1 MKFFSL
7 IITLSFFLL
16 TLGVTRA
23 APLQEQVEKETAKR
37 EQMLAPLQEA
47 FAMSKK
53 LVSDGQSAQGC
64 ELLEK
69 AYAALPETLRETPLA
84 LDVKKTLAKLQ
95 AALAEAAAEKNHWPE
110 ARRRALA
117 SLQYDPQSEK
127 ALTQLQQADEV
138 LRRGTAGG
146 EEVNPA
152 LTTTFFDRLSSVR
165 SGLEEAKALRETG
178 QLQKAEERYEDV
190 LQADP
195 FNQVATEGI
204 KKIYQER
211 GLVAEKAR
219 DLSNL
224 ERRREV
230 REAWNNIYPK
240 NSSAT
245 GGIVVSGALT
255 ASPSY
260 ALEQKMQKTVI
271 PQVDFSGADLETIR
285 RALISLSRTYDSDA
299 GKGGVNFVVSTD
311 VANPQPVTLK
321 LRQTTLAEI
330 VRYIAQIAG
339 VKARIT
345 DIGVTFGPLV
355 EKRPELNSQNFTV
368 SPSFFKGAD
377 DKDQGV
383 TGGTLR
389 GAAPTGG
396 AGATDVLAGQNEQKK
411 LMALGVQFPAGAYA
425 VYNQKTSQLKVVN
438 NQEMLDMIGQLISA
452 AEEQTLLIQVGV
464 RLVEINQLDLDSITV
479 NSALGGSGI
488 NLLSPIPVGLSTSTG
503 SGTNQQVYGSG
514 VGGGTPQASNQRGV
528 NAQLNQIQGVGLLPN
543 NTLQSFL
550 QKGVLAGTNQTSSY
564 ALNTMDLGGTILNGM
579 QFRTLITAVS
589 QKTSANVL
597 ANPSIILKRG
607 QKGVIEVIQE
617 FKYVKEYSDPQ
628 SSISQFTPQN
638 SIPFGNS
645 AALVQTEAVPGPET
659 VIGSFPSQI
668 SDAVPIG
675 VKMGVKPDVTGDNS
689 RVLLELEPSFIDFEG
704 FINYG
709 TLIQSAYSVRYYSNS
724 VTIMTNIINQ
734 PVFIRRDLTLPAVEV
749 SDGYTL
755 LLGGL
760 LREDIQKIDE
770 KVPILGD
777 IPIFGRAFQGKT
789 EQAVKKNTLI
799 FVTPRIL
806 DVSGQP
812 LNPTAGSPT
821 TTTAST
827 SGPP

>member
-1 MKFFSL
+1 MKTFLLIFSL
-7 IITLSFFLL
+7 C
-16 TLGVTRA
+16 LGVSGSSFVRA
-23 APLQEQVEKETAKR
+23 STVQEQIEAETGKR
-37 EQMLAPLQEA
+37 EQMLQPLKEA
-47 FAMSKK
+47 YG
-53 LVSDGQSAQGC
+53 VSRKMVADGKNSEAC

-69 AYAALPETLRETPLA
+69 AYEALPEVLRGSSLA
-84 LDVKKTLAKLQ
+84 LEVNRTLSKLQ
-95 AALAEAAAEKNHWPE
+95 ASLAEAAAQQNHWPE

-117 SLQYDPQSEK
+117 SLQHDPKNEL
-127 ALTQLQQADEV
+127 ALLQLKKSDEV
-138 LRRGTAGG
+138 LRRGVSGT
-146 EEVNPA
+146 ESVNPA
-152 LTTTFFDRLSSVR
+152 LTTKFFDRLTAVR
-165 SGLEEAKALRETG
+165 SGLEEAQALRETG
-178 QLQKAEERYEDV
+178 QLAKAEERYEDV
-190 LQADP
+190 LEADP
-195 FNQVATEGI
+195 FNQVATQGI
-204 KKIYQER
+204 QKIYEER
-211 GLVAEKAR
+211 ALVAEKAR

-240 NSSAT
+240 SGT
-245 GGIVVSGALT
+245 TVGGIEITGAMT
-255 ASPSY
+255 ASPAY
-260 ALEQKMQKTVI
+260 ALEKKLQKTVI

-285 RALISLSRTYDSDA
+285 RALISLSRTYDPEA
-299 GKGGVNFVVSTD
+299 AKGGVNFVVSTD
-311 VANPQPVTLK
+311 VANPQPVTLR
-321 LRQTTLAEI
+321 LRQTSLAEV
-330 VRYIAQIAG
+330 VRYISQIAG

-355 EKRPELNSQNFTV
+355 EKSPELNSQNFTV

-377 DKDQGV
+377 GKEDV
-383 TGGTLR
+383 GTAEPR
-389 GAAPTGG
+389 GAAGG
-396 AGATDVLAGQNEQKK
+396 SAAAGSDGGGKNEQKK
-411 LMALGVQFPAGAYA
+411 LEDLGVVFPTGAYA

-438 NQEMLDMIGQLISA
+438 NQEMLDLIGQLISA

-479 NSALGGSGI
+479 NSTLGGSGI
-488 NLLSPIPVGLSTSTG
+488 NLLSPVPAGLL
-503 SGTNQQVYGSG
+503 TN
-514 VGGGTPQASNQRGV
+514 GGGATPSASTQRGV

-550 QKGVLAGTNQTSSY
+550 QSGVLAGTNQTSSY
-564 ALNTMDLGGTILNGM
+564 SLNTMDLGGTILNGM

-589 QKTSANVL
+589 QKNSANVL

-607 QKGVIEVIQE
+607 QKGVIEVAQE
-617 FKYVKEYSDPQ
+617 FKYVKEYSAPQ
-628 SSISQFTPQN
+628 SSIRTV
-638 SIPFGNS
+638 IPEGGGAIN
-645 AALVQTEAVPGPET
+645 TGIPGPET
-659 VIGSFPSQI
+659 VIGSFPSEI
-668 SDAVPIG
+668 SDPVPIG

-709 TLIQSAYSVRYYSNS
+709 TPIYSAFAASTYGVQTLIL
-724 VTIMTNIINQ
+724 TNNINQ

-770 KVPILGD
+770 KVPIIGD

-789 EQAVKKNTLI
+789 EQAIKKNTLI

-821 TTTAST
+821 TASA
-827 SGPP
+827 SGTP

>member
-1 MKFFSL
+1 MKTFLLIFSL
-7 IITLSFFLL
+7 C
-16 TLGVTRA
+16 LGVSGSSLVRA
-23 APLQEQVEKETAKR
+23 STVQEQIEAETGKR
-37 EQMLAPLQEA
+37 EQMLQPLKEA
-47 FAMSKK
+47 YG
-53 LVSDGQSAQGC
+53 VSRKMVADGKNSEAC

-69 AYAALPETLRETPLA
+69 AYEALPEVLRGSSLA
-84 LDVKKTLAKLQ
+84 LEVNRTLSKLQ
-95 AALAEAAAEKNHWPE
+95 ASLAEAAAQQNHWPE

-117 SLQYDPQSEK
+117 SLQHDPKNELALLQLEK
-127 ALTQLQQADEV
+127 SDEV
-138 LRRGTAGG
+138 LRRGASGT
-146 EEVNPA
+146 EPVNPA
-152 LTTTFFDRLSSVR
+152 LTTKFFDRLTAVR
-165 SGLEEAKALRETG
+165 SGLEEAQALRETG
-178 QLQKAEERYEDV
+178 QLAKAEERYEDV
-190 LQADP
+190 LEVDP
-195 FNQVATEGI
+195 FNQVATQGI
-204 KKIYQER
+204 QKIYEER
-211 GLVAEKAR
+211 ALVAEKAR

-240 NSSAT
+240 GGT
-245 GGIVVSGALT
+245 TVGGIEITGAMT
-255 ASPSY
+255 ASPAY
-260 ALEQKMQKTVI
+260 ALEKKMQKTVI

-285 RALISLSRTYDSDA
+285 RALISLSRTYDPEA
-299 GKGGVNFVVSTD
+299 AKGGVNFVVSTD
-311 VANPQPVTLK
+311 ITNSQPVSLR
-321 LRQTTLAEI
+321 LRQTSLAEV
-330 VRYIAQIAG
+330 VRYISQIAG

-355 EKRPELNSQNFTV
+355 EKSPELNSQNFTV

-377 DKDQGV
+377 GKEDV
-383 TGGTLR
+383 GTTEPR
-389 GAAPTGG
+389 GAGG
-396 AGATDVLAGQNEQKK
+396 GSAAAGSDGGGKNEQKK
-411 LMALGVQFPAGAYA
+411 LEDLGVVFPIGAYA

-438 NQEMLDMIGQLISA
+438 NQEMLDLIGQLISA

-479 NSALGGSGI
+479 NSTLGGSGI
-488 NLLSPIPVGLSTSTG
+488 NLLSPVPAGLL
-503 SGTNQQVYGSG
+503 TN
-514 VGGGTPQASNQRGV
+514 GGGATPSASTQRGV

-550 QKGVLAGTNQTSSY
+550 QSGVLAGTNQTSSY

-579 QFRTLITAVS
+579 QLRTLITAVS
-589 QKTSANVL
+589 QKNSANVL

-607 QKGVIEVIQE
+607 QKGVIEVAQE
-617 FKYVKEYSDPQ
+617 FKYVKEYSAPQ
-628 SSISQFTPQN
+628 SSIRTL
-638 SIPFGNS
+638 IPDGGG
-645 AALVQTEAVPGPET
+645 AVNTGIPGPET

-668 SDAVPIG
+668 SDPVPIG

-709 TLIQSAYSVRYYSNS
+709 TPIYSAFAASTYGVQTLIL
-724 VTIMTNIINQ
+724 TNNIQQ

-760 LREDIQKIDE
+760 LREDVQKIDE
-770 KVPILGD
+770 KVPIIGD

-789 EQAVKKNTLI
+789 EQAIKKNTLI

-821 TTTAST
+821 TASA

>member
-1 MKFFSL
+1 
-7 IITLSFFLL
+7 
-16 TLGVTRA
+16 V
-23 APLQEQVEKETAKR
+23 
-37 EQMLAPLQEA
+37 
-47 FAMSKK
+47 
-53 LVSDGQSAQGC
+53 
-64 ELLEK
+64 
-69 AYAALPETLRETPLA
+69 
-84 LDVKKTLAKLQ
+84 
-95 AALAEAAAEKNHWPE
+95 LAEAAAEKNHWPE

-117 SLQYDPQSEK
+117 SLQYDPQSEV

-165 SGLEEAKALRETG
+165 TGLEEAQALRETG

-240 NSSAT
+240 NSSAA

-321 LRQTTLAEI
+321 LRQTTLAEV

-377 DKDQGV
+377 DKEQGV
-383 TGGTLR
+383 TGGALR
-389 GAAPTGG
+389 GAAPAGG

-464 RLVEINQLDLDSITV
+464 RLVEINQLDMDSITV
-479 NSALGGSGI
+479 NSTFGGNGP
-488 NLLSPIPVGLSTSTG
+488 NLLSAVPAGLNPSSDG
-503 SGTNQQVYGSG
+503 K
-514 VGGGTPQASNQRGV
+514 TPAASQQRGV
-528 NAQLNQIQGVGLLPN
+528 NGQLNQIQGVGLLPN

-550 QKGVLAGTNQTSSY
+550 KQGVLAGTNQTTSY
-564 ALNTMDLGGTILNGM
+564 ALNTMDFGGTI
-579 QFRTLITAVS
+579 FDSITFSTLITAIS
-589 QKTSANVL
+589 QKNSANVL

-607 QKGVIEVIQE
+607 QKGVIEVSQE

-628 SSISQFTPQN
+628 SSIRTVIPSGGGAVN
-638 SIPFGNS
+638 SGI
-645 AALVQTEAVPGPET
+645 PGPET

-668 SDAVPIG
+668 SDPVPIG

-709 TLIQSAYSVRYYSNS
+709 TPIYSAFAASTYGGQTLIL
-724 VTIMTNIINQ
+724 TNNINQ

-777 IPIFGRAFQGKT
+777 IPIFGRGFQGKT
-789 EQAVKKNTLI
+789 EQAIKKNTLI

>member
-1 MKFFSL
+1 MKTFLLIFSL
-7 IITLSFFLL
+7 C
-16 TLGVTRA
+16 LGVSGSSFVRA
-23 APLQEQVEKETAKR
+23 STVQEQIEAETGKR
-37 EQMLAPLQEA
+37 EQMLQPLKEA
-47 FAMSKK
+47 YG
-53 LVSDGQSAQGC
+53 VSRKMVADGKNSEAC

-69 AYAALPETLRETPLA
+69 AYEALPEVLRGSSLA
-84 LDVKKTLAKLQ
+84 LDANRTLSKLQ
-95 AALAEAAAEKNHWPE
+95 ASLAEAAAQQNHWPE

-117 SLQYDPQSEK
+117 SLQHDPKNELALLQLEK
-127 ALTQLQQADEV
+127 SDEV
-138 LRRGTAGG
+138 LRRGASGT
-146 EEVNPA
+146 ESVNPA
-152 LTTTFFDRLSSVR
+152 LTTKFFDRLTAVR
-165 SGLEEAKALRETG
+165 SGLEEAQALRETG
-178 QLQKAEERYEDV
+178 QLAKAEERYEDV
-190 LQADP
+190 LEADP
-195 FNQVATEGI
+195 FNQVATQGI
-204 KKIYQER
+204 QKIYEER
-211 GLVAEKAR
+211 ALVAEKAR

-240 NSSAT
+240 SGT
-245 GGIVVSGALT
+245 TVGGIEITGAMT
-255 ASPSY
+255 ASPAY
-260 ALEQKMQKTVI
+260 ALEKKLQKTVI

-285 RALISLSRTYDSDA
+285 RALISLSRTYDPEA
-299 GKGGVNFVVSTD
+299 AKGGVNFVVSTD
-311 VANPQPVTLK
+311 VSNPQPVTLR
-321 LRQTTLAEI
+321 LRQTSLAEV
-330 VRYIAQIAG
+330 VRYISQIAG

-355 EKRPELNSQNFTV
+355 EKSPELNSQNFTV

-377 DKDQGV
+377 GKEDV
-383 TGGTLR
+383 GTAEPR
-389 GAAPTGG
+389 GAAGG
-396 AGATDVLAGQNEQKK
+396 SAVAGSDGGGKSEQKK
-411 LMALGVQFPAGAYA
+411 LEDLGVVFPTGAYA

-438 NQEMLDMIGQLISA
+438 NQEMLDLIGQLISA

-479 NSALGGSGI
+479 NSTLGGSGI
-488 NLLSPIPVGLSTSTG
+488 NLLSPVPVGFLTNGAGATPSAST
-503 SGTNQQVYGSG
+503 
-514 VGGGTPQASNQRGV
+514 QRGV

-550 QKGVLAGTNQTSSY
+550 QSGVLAGTNQTSSY
-564 ALNTMDLGGTILNGM
+564 SLNTMDLGGTILNGM

-589 QKTSANVL
+589 QKNSANVL

-607 QKGVIEVIQE
+607 QKGVIEVAQE
-617 FKYVKEYSDPQ
+617 FKYVKEYSAPQ
-628 SSISQFTPQN
+628 SSIRTVVPEGGGAIN
-638 SIPFGNS
+638 TGI
-645 AALVQTEAVPGPET
+645 PGPET

-668 SDAVPIG
+668 SDPVPIG

-709 TLIQSAYSVRYYSNS
+709 TPIYSAFAASTYGVQTLIL
-724 VTIMTNIINQ
+724 TNNINQ

-770 KVPILGD
+770 KVPIIGD

-789 EQAVKKNTLI
+789 EQAIKKNTLI

-821 TTTAST
+821 TASA

>member
-1 MKFFSL
+1 MKTFLLIFSL
-7 IITLSFFLL
+7 C
-16 TLGVTRA
+16 LGASGSSLVRA
-23 APLQEQVEKETAKR
+23 STVQEQIEAETEKR
-37 EQMLAPLQEA
+37 EQMLQPLKEA
-47 FAMSKK
+47 YG
-53 LVSDGQSAQGC
+53 VSRKMVADGKNSEGC

-69 AYAALPETLRETPLA
+69 AYEALPEVLRGSSLA
-84 LDVKKTLAKLQ
+84 LEVNRTLSKLH
-95 AALAEAAAEKNHWPE
+95 ASLSEAAAQQNHWPE

-117 SLQYDPQSEK
+117 SLQHDPKNEL
-127 ALTQLQQADEV
+127 ALLQLQKSDEV
-138 LRRGTAGG
+138 LRRGASGT
-146 EEVNPA
+146 ESVNPA
-152 LTTTFFDRLSSVR
+152 LTTKFFDRLTAVR
-165 SGLEEAKALRETG
+165 SGLEEAQALRETG
-178 QLQKAEERYEDV
+178 QLAKAEERYEDV
-190 LQADP
+190 LEADP
-195 FNQVATEGI
+195 FNQVATQGI
-204 KKIYQER
+204 QKIYEER
-211 GLVAEKAR
+211 ALVAEKAR

-240 NSSAT
+240 SGT
-245 GGIVVSGALT
+245 TVGGIEITGAMT
-255 ASPSY
+255 ASPAY
-260 ALEQKMQKTVI
+260 ALEKKLQKTVI

-285 RALISLSRTYDSDA
+285 RALISLSRTYDPEA
-299 GKGGVNFVVSTD
+299 AKGGVNFVVSTD
-311 VANPQPVTLK
+311 VANPQPVTLR
-321 LRQTTLAEI
+321 LRQTSLAEV
-330 VRYIAQIAG
+330 VRYISQIAG

-355 EKRPELNSQNFTV
+355 EKSPELNSQNFTV

-377 DKDQGV
+377 GKEDV
-383 TGGTLR
+383 GTAELR
-389 GAAPTGG
+389 GAAGG
-396 AGATDVLAGQNEQKK
+396 SAAAGSDGGGKNEQKK
-411 LMALGVQFPAGAYA
+411 LEDLGVVFPTGAYA

-438 NQEMLDMIGQLISA
+438 NQEMLDLIGQLISA

-479 NSALGGSGI
+479 NSTLGGSGI
-488 NLLSPIPVGLSTSTG
+488 NLLSPVPVGFLTNGAGTTPSAST
-503 SGTNQQVYGSG
+503 
-514 VGGGTPQASNQRGV
+514 QRGV

-550 QKGVLAGTNQTSSY
+550 QSGVLAGTNQTSSY
-564 ALNTMDLGGTILNGM
+564 SLNTMDLGGTILNGM

-589 QKTSANVL
+589 QKNSANVL

-607 QKGVIEVIQE
+607 QKGVIEVAQE
-617 FKYVKEYSDPQ
+617 FKYVKEYSAPQ
-628 SSISQFTPQN
+628 SSIRTL
-638 SIPFGNS
+638 IPDGGG
-645 AALVQTEAVPGPET
+645 AVNTGIPGPET

-668 SDAVPIG
+668 SDPVPIG

-709 TLIQSAYSVRYYSNS
+709 TPIYSAFAASTYGVQTLIL
-724 VTIMTNIINQ
+724 TNNINQ

-770 KVPILGD
+770 KVPIIGD

-789 EQAVKKNTLI
+789 EQAIKKNTLI

-821 TTTAST
+821 TASA

>member
-1 MKFFSL
+1 MKTFLLIFSL
-7 IITLSFFLL
+7 C
-16 TLGVTRA
+16 LGVSGSSLVRA
-23 APLQEQVEKETAKR
+23 STVQEQIEAETGKR
-37 EQMLAPLQEA
+37 EQMLQPLKEA
-47 FAMSKK
+47 YG
-53 LVSDGQSAQGC
+53 VSRKMVADGKNSEAC

-69 AYAALPETLRETPLA
+69 AYEALPEALRGSSLA
-84 LDVKKTLAKLQ
+84 LEVNRTLSKLQ
-95 AALAEAAAEKNHWPE
+95 ASLAEAAAQQNHWPE

-117 SLQYDPQSEK
+117 SLQHDPKNELALLQLEK
-127 ALTQLQQADEV
+127 SDEV
-138 LRRGTAGG
+138 LRRGASGT
-146 EEVNPA
+146 ESVNPA
-152 LTTTFFDRLSSVR
+152 LTTKFFDRLTAVR
-165 SGLEEAKALRETG
+165 SGLEEAQALRETG
-178 QLQKAEERYEDV
+178 QLAKAEERYEDV
-190 LQADP
+190 LEADP
-195 FNQVATEGI
+195 FNQVATQGI
-204 KKIYQER
+204 QKIYEER
-211 GLVAEKAR
+211 ALVAEKAR

-240 NSSAT
+240 SGT
-245 GGIVVSGALT
+245 TVGGIEITGAMT
-255 ASPSY
+255 ASPAY
-260 ALEQKMQKTVI
+260 ALEKKLQKTVI

-285 RALISLSRTYDSDA
+285 RALISLSRTYDPEA
-299 GKGGVNFVVSTD
+299 AKGGVNFVVSTD
-311 VANPQPVTLK
+311 VANPQPVTLR
-321 LRQTTLAEI
+321 LRQTSLAEV
-330 VRYIAQIAG
+330 VRYISQIAG

-355 EKRPELNSQNFTV
+355 EKSPELNSQNFTV

-377 DKDQGV
+377 GKEDVGTAEPRGA
-383 TGGTLR
+383 TGGS
-389 GAAPTGG
+389 AA
-396 AGATDVLAGQNEQKK
+396 AGLDGVGKNEQKK
-411 LMALGVQFPAGAYA
+411 LEDLGVVFPTGAYA

-438 NQEMLDMIGQLISA
+438 NQEMLDLIGQLISA

-479 NSALGGSGI
+479 NSTLGGSGI
-488 NLLSPIPVGLSTSTG
+488 NLLSPVPVGLL
-503 SGTNQQVYGSG
+503 TN
-514 VGGGTPQASNQRGV
+514 GGGATPSASTQRGV

-550 QKGVLAGTNQTSSY
+550 QSGVLAGTNQTSSY

-579 QFRTLITAVS
+579 QLRTLITAVS
-589 QKTSANVL
+589 QKNSANVL

-607 QKGVIEVIQE
+607 QKGVIEVAQE
-617 FKYVKEYSDPQ
+617 FKYVKEYSAPQ
-628 SSISQFTPQN
+628 SSIRTL
-638 SIPFGNS
+638 IPDGGG
-645 AALVQTEAVPGPET
+645 AVNTGIPGPET

-668 SDAVPIG
+668 SDPVPIG

-709 TLIQSAYSVRYYSNS
+709 TPIYSAFAASTYGVQTLIL
-724 VTIMTNIINQ
+724 TNNIQQ

-770 KVPILGD
+770 KVPIIGD

-789 EQAVKKNTLI
+789 EQAIKKNTLI

-821 TTTAST
+821 TASA

>member
-1 MKFFSL
+1 MKTFLLIFSL
-7 IITLSFFLL
+7 C
-16 TLGVTRA
+16 LGVCESSLVRA
-23 APLQEQVEKETAKR
+23 STVQEQIEAETGKR
-37 EQMLAPLQEA
+37 EQMLQPLKEA
-47 FAMSKK
+47 YG
-53 LVSDGQSAQGC
+53 VSRKMVADGKNSEACQ
-64 ELLEK
+64 LLQK
-69 AYAALPETLRETPLA
+69 AYEALPDVLRGSSLA
-84 LDVKKTLAKLQ
+84 LEVNRTLSKLQ
-95 AALAEAAAEKNHWPE
+95 ASLAEAAAQQNHWPE

-117 SLQYDPQSEK
+117 SLQHDPKNEL
-127 ALTQLQQADEV
+127 ALLQLQKSDEV
-138 LRRGTAGG
+138 LRRGASGT
-146 EEVNPA
+146 ESVNPA
-152 LTTTFFDRLSSVR
+152 LTTKFFDRLTAVR
-165 SGLEEAKALRETG
+165 SGLEEAQALRETG
-178 QLQKAEERYEDV
+178 QLAKAEERYEDV
-190 LQADP
+190 LEADP

-204 KKIYQER
+204 QKIYEER
-211 GLVAEKAR
+211 ALVAEKAR

-240 NSSAT
+240 SGT
-245 GGIVVSGALT
+245 IVGGIEITGAMT
-255 ASPSY
+255 ASPAY
-260 ALEQKMQKTVI
+260 ALEKKLQKTVI

-285 RALISLSRTYDSDA
+285 RALISLSRTYDPEA
-299 GKGGVNFVVSTD
+299 AKGGVNFVVSTD
-311 VANPQPVTLK
+311 VVNPQPVTLR
-321 LRQTTLAEI
+321 LRQTSLAEV
-330 VRYIAQIAG
+330 VRYISQIAG

-355 EKRPELNSQNFTV
+355 EKSPELNSQNFTV

-377 DKDQGV
+377 GKDDA
-383 TGGTLR
+383 GTAEPR
-389 GAAPTGG
+389 GAAGGSVATGSDG
-396 AGATDVLAGQNEQKK
+396 GGKNEQKK
-411 LMALGVQFPAGAYA
+411 LEDLGVVFPTGAYA

-438 NQEMLDMIGQLISA
+438 NQEMLDLIGQLISA

-464 RLVEINQLDLDSITV
+464 RLVEINQSDLDTITV
-479 NSALGGSGI
+479 NSTLGGSGI
-488 NLLSPIPVGLSTSTG
+488 NLLSPVPAGLNSTS
-503 SGTNQQVYGSG
+503 
-514 VGGGTPQASNQRGV
+514 GGDTPAASTQRGV

-550 QKGVLAGTNQTSSY
+550 QTGVLAGTNQTSSY
-564 ALNTMDLGGTILNGM
+564 ALNTMELGGTILNGM
-579 QFRTLITAVS
+579 QLRTLIQAVS
-589 QKTSANVL
+589 QKNSANVL

-607 QKGVIEVIQE
+607 QKGVIEVTQE

-628 SSISQFTPQN
+628 SSIRTIN
-638 SIPFGNS
+638 STSTNQATANNNLQG
-645 AALVQTEAVPGPET
+645 VPGPET

-668 SDAVPIG
+668 SDPVPIG

-689 RVLLELEPSFIDFEG
+689 RVLLELEPSFVDFEG

-709 TLIQSAYSVRYYSNS
+709 TPINSAYTLAYYNQT
-724 VTIMTNIINQ
+724 VTIMTNNVQQ

-770 KVPILGD
+770 KVPIIGD
-777 IPIFGRAFQGKT
+777 IPVFGRAFQGKT
-789 EQAVKKNTLI
+789 EQAIKKNTLI

-821 TTTAST
+821 TASA

>member
-7 IITLSFFLL
+7 IITLSSFLL

-84 LDVKKTLAKLQ
+84 LDVKRTLAKLQ
-95 AALAEAAAEKNHWPE
+95 VVLAEAAAEKNHWPE

-117 SLQYDPQSEK
+117 SLQYDPQSEV

-165 SGLEEAKALRETG
+165 TGLEEAQALRETG

-311 VANPQPVTLK
+311 VESPQPVTLK
-321 LRQTTLAEI
+321 LRQTTLAEV

-383 TGGTLR
+383 TGGALR
-389 GAAPTGG
+389 GAAPAGG
-396 AGATDVLAGQNEQKK
+396 AGAADVLAGQNEQKK

-452 AEEQTLLIQVGV
+452 AEEQTLLIQVGL
-464 RLVEINQLDLDSITV
+464 RLVEINQLDLDSITM
-479 NSALGGSGI
+479 NSTLGGLPI
-488 NLLSPIPVGLSTSTG
+488 LSPVPVGLSTITG
-503 SGTNQQVYGSG
+503 SGTTTKTNGSG
-514 VGGGTPQASNQRGV
+514 VGGGTPAASTQRGV

-550 QKGVLAGTNQTSSY
+550 QQGVLAGTNQTTSY

-579 QFRTLITAVS
+579 QFRTMITAVS
-589 QKTSANVL
+589 QKNSANVL

-607 QKGVIEVIQE
+607 QKGVIEVTQE

-628 SSISQFTPQN
+628 SSIRTINTGGTGGASN
-638 SIPFGNS
+638 SVNVS
-645 AALVQTEAVPGPET
+645 ANQSVPGPET

-689 RVLLELEPSFIDFEG
+689 RVLLELEPSFVDFEG

-709 TLIQSAYSVRYYSNS
+709 TQINSAYTLSYFNTA
-724 VTIMTNIINQ
+724 VTIMTNTINQ

-770 KVPILGD
+770 KVPIIGD

-789 EQAVKKNTLI
+789 EQAIKKNTLI

-812 LNPTAGSPT
+812 LNPTAGAPT
-821 TTTAST
+821 TAAASG
-827 SGPP
+827 SP

>member
-1 MKFFSL
+1 MKAFLLIFSL
-7 IITLSFFLL
+7 C
-16 TLGVTRA
+16 LGASGSSLVRA
-23 APLQEQVEKETAKR
+23 STVQEQIEAETEKR
-37 EQMLAPLQEA
+37 EQMLQPLKEA
-47 FAMSKK
+47 YG
-53 LVSDGQSAQGC
+53 VSRKMVADGKNSEGC

-69 AYAALPETLRETPLA
+69 AYEALPEVLRGSSLA
-84 LDVKKTLAKLQ
+84 LEVNRTISKLQ
-95 AALAEAAAEKNHWPE
+95 ASLAESAAQQNHWPE

-117 SLQYDPQSEK
+117 SLQHDPKNEL
-127 ALTQLQQADEV
+127 ALLQLQKSDEV
-138 LRRGTAGG
+138 LRRGVSGT
-146 EEVNPA
+146 ESVNPA
-152 LTTTFFDRLSSVR
+152 LTTKFFDRLTAVR
-165 SGLEEAKALRETG
+165 SGLEEAQALRETG
-178 QLQKAEERYEDV
+178 QLAKAEDRYEDV
-190 LQADP
+190 LETDP
-195 FNQVATEGI
+195 FNQVATQGI
-204 KKIYQER
+204 QKIYEER
-211 GLVAEKAR
+211 ALVAEKAR

-240 NSSAT
+240 SGT
-245 GGIVVSGALT
+245 TVGGIEITGAMT
-255 ASPSY
+255 ASPAY
-260 ALEQKMQKTVI
+260 ALEKKLQKTVI

-285 RALISLSRTYDSDA
+285 RALISLSRTYDPEA
-299 GKGGVNFVVSTD
+299 AKGGVNFVVSTD
-311 VANPQPVTLK
+311 VANPQPVTLR
-321 LRQTTLAEI
+321 LRQTSLAEV
-330 VRYIAQIAG
+330 VRYISQIAG

-355 EKRPELNSQNFTV
+355 EKSPELNSQNFTV

-377 DKDQGV
+377 GKEDV
-383 TGGTLR
+383 GTAELR
-389 GAAPTGG
+389 GAAGG
-396 AGATDVLAGQNEQKK
+396 SAAAGSDGGGKNEQKK
-411 LMALGVQFPAGAYA
+411 LEDLGVVFPTGAYA

-438 NQEMLDMIGQLISA
+438 NQEMLDLIGQLISA

-479 NSALGGSGI
+479 NSTLGGSGI
-488 NLLSPIPVGLSTSTG
+488 NLLSPVPAGLL
-503 SGTNQQVYGSG
+503 TN
-514 VGGGTPQASNQRGV
+514 GGGATPSASTQRGV

-550 QKGVLAGTNQTSSY
+550 QSGVLAGTNQTSSY
-564 ALNTMDLGGTILNGM
+564 SLNTMDLGGTILNGM

-589 QKTSANVL
+589 QKNSANVL

-607 QKGVIEVIQE
+607 QKGVIEVAQE
-617 FKYVKEYSDPQ
+617 FKYVKEYSAPQ
-628 SSISQFTPQN
+628 SSIRTV
-638 SIPFGNS
+638 IPDGGGTIN
-645 AALVQTEAVPGPET
+645 TGIPGPET
-659 VIGSFPSQI
+659 VIGSFPSEI
-668 SDAVPIG
+668 SDPVPIG

-709 TLIQSAYSVRYYSNS
+709 TPIYSAFAASTYGVQTLIL
-724 VTIMTNIINQ
+724 TNNINQ

-770 KVPILGD
+770 KVPIIGD

-789 EQAVKKNTLI
+789 EQAIKKNTLI

-821 TTTAST
+821 TASA

>member
-1 MKFFSL
+1 MK
-7 IITLSFFLL
+7 TFLL
-16 TLGVTRA
+16 IFSICLGVSGSSLVRA
-23 APLQEQVEKETAKR
+23 STVQEQIEAETGKR
-37 EQMLAPLQEA
+37 EQMLQPLKEA
-47 FAMSKK
+47 YG
-53 LVSDGQSAQGC
+53 VSRKMVADGKNSEAC

-69 AYAALPETLRETPLA
+69 AYESLPEVLRGSSLA
-84 LDVKKTLAKLQ
+84 LEVNRTLSKLQ
-95 AALAEAAAEKNHWPE
+95 ASLAEAAAQQNHWPE

-117 SLQYDPQSEK
+117 SLQHDPKNEL
-127 ALTQLQQADEV
+127 ALLQLKKSDEV
-138 LRRGTAGG
+138 LRRGASGT
-146 EEVNPA
+146 ESVNPA
-152 LTTTFFDRLSSVR
+152 LTTKFFDRLTAVR
-165 SGLEEAKALRETG
+165 SGLEEAQALRETG
-178 QLQKAEERYEDV
+178 QLGKAEERYEDV
-190 LQADP
+190 LEADP
-195 FNQVATEGI
+195 FNQVATQGI
-204 KKIYQER
+204 QKIYEER
-211 GLVAEKAR
+211 ALVAEKAR

-240 NSSAT
+240 SGT
-245 GGIVVSGALT
+245 TVGGIEITGAMT
-255 ASPSY
+255 ASPAY
-260 ALEQKMQKTVI
+260 ALEKKLQKTVI

-285 RALISLSRTYDSDA
+285 RALISLSRTYDPEA
-299 GKGGVNFVVSTD
+299 AKGGVNFVVSTD
-311 VANPQPVTLK
+311 VANPQPVTLR
-321 LRQTTLAEI
+321 LRQTSLAEV
-330 VRYIAQIAG
+330 VRYISQIAG

-355 EKRPELNSQNFTV
+355 EKSPELNSQNFTV

-377 DKDQGV
+377 GKEDV
-383 TGGTLR
+383 STTEPR
-389 GAAPTGG
+389 GAAGSSAAAGSDGG
-396 AGATDVLAGQNEQKK
+396 GKNEQKK
-411 LMALGVQFPAGAYA
+411 LEDLGVVFPTGAYA

-438 NQEMLDMIGQLISA
+438 NQEMLDLIGQLISA

-479 NSALGGSGI
+479 NSTLGGSGI
-488 NLLSPIPVGLSTSTG
+488 NLLSPVPVGFLTNGTG
-503 SGTNQQVYGSG
+503 S
-514 VGGGTPQASNQRGV
+514 TPSASTQRGV

-550 QKGVLAGTNQTSSY
+550 QSGVLAGTNQTSSY
-564 ALNTMDLGGTILNGM
+564 SLNTMDLGGTILNGM

-589 QKTSANVL
+589 QKNSANVL

-607 QKGVIEVIQE
+607 QKGVIEVAQE

-628 SSISQFTPQN
+628 SSISTLPAGLN
-638 SIPFGNS
+638 TI
-645 AALVQTEAVPGPET
+645 PGPET

-668 SDAVPIG
+668 SDPVPIG

-689 RVLLELEPSFIDFEG
+689 RVLLELEPSFVDFEG
-704 FINYG
+704 FIDYG
-709 TLIQSAYSVRYYSNS
+709 TQIYSAFAARTYGTQTLIL
-724 VTIMTNIINQ
+724 TNNIQQ

-770 KVPILGD
+770 KVPIIGD

-789 EQAVKKNTLI
+789 EQAIKKNTLI

-821 TTTAST
+821 TASA
-827 SGPP
+827 SGTP

>member
-1 MKFFSL
+1 MKKFLLIFSL
-7 IITLSFFLL
+7 C
-16 TLGVTRA
+16 LGASISSVVRA
-23 APLQEQVEKETAKR
+23 STVQEQIEAETGKR
-37 EQMLAPLQEA
+37 EQMLQPLKEA
-47 FAMSKK
+47 YG
-53 LVSDGQSAQGC
+53 VSRKMVADGKNSEAC

-69 AYAALPETLRETPLA
+69 AYEALPEVLRGSSLA
-84 LDVKKTLAKLQ
+84 LEVNRTLSKLQ
-95 AALAEAAAEKNHWPE
+95 ASLAEAAAQQNHWPE

-117 SLQYDPQSEK
+117 SLQHDPKNEL
-127 ALTQLQQADEV
+127 ALLQLQKSDEV
-138 LRRGTAGG
+138 LRRGVSGT
-146 EEVNPA
+146 ESVNPA
-152 LTTTFFDRLSSVR
+152 LTTKFFDRLTAVR
-165 SGLEEAKALRETG
+165 SGLEEAQALRETG
-178 QLQKAEERYEDV
+178 QLAKAEERYEDV
-190 LQADP
+190 LEVDP

-204 KKIYQER
+204 QKIYEER
-211 GLVAEKAR
+211 ALVAEKAR

-240 NSSAT
+240 SGTTA
-245 GGIVVSGALT
+245 GGIEITGAMT
-255 ASPSY
+255 ASPAY
-260 ALEQKMQKTVI
+260 ALEKKLQKTVI

-285 RALISLSRTYDSDA
+285 RALISLSRTYDPEA
-299 GKGGVNFVVSTD
+299 AKGGVNFVVSTD
-311 VANPQPVTLK
+311 VSNPQPVTLR
-321 LRQTTLAEI
+321 LRQTSLAEV
-330 VRYIAQIAG
+330 VRYISQIAG

-355 EKRPELNSQNFTV
+355 EKSPELNSQNFTV

-377 DKDQGV
+377 GKEDV
-383 TGGTLR
+383 ATAEPR
-389 GAAPTGG
+389 GAAGG
-396 AGATDVLAGQNEQKK
+396 SAAAGSDGGGKNEQKK
-411 LMALGVQFPAGAYA
+411 LEDLGVVFPTGAYA

-438 NQEMLDMIGQLISA
+438 NQEMLDLIGQLISA

-464 RLVEINQLDLDSITV
+464 RLVEINQSDLDTITV
-479 NSALGGSGI
+479 NSTLGGSGI
-488 NLLSPIPVGLSTSTG
+488 NLLSPVPAGLNSTSGG
-503 SGTNQQVYGSG
+503 S
-514 VGGGTPQASNQRGV
+514 TPSASTQRGV

-550 QKGVLAGTNQTSSY
+550 QSGVLAGTNQTSSY
-564 ALNTMDLGGTILNGM
+564 ALNTMELGGTILNGM
-579 QFRTLITAVS
+579 QLRTLIQAVS
-589 QKTSANVL
+589 QKNSANVL

-607 QKGVIEVIQE
+607 QKGVIEVVQE

-628 SSISQFTPQN
+628 SSIRTIQSTSTNQGAGFLT
-638 SIPFGNS
+638 S
-645 AALVQTEAVPGPET
+645 VPGPET

-668 SDAVPIG
+668 SDPVPIG

-689 RVLLELEPSFIDFEG
+689 RVLLELEPSFVDFEG

-709 TLIQSAYSVRYYSNS
+709 TQINSAYTLAYYNQA
-724 VTIMTNIINQ
+724 VTIMTNNIQQ

-770 KVPILGD
+770 KVPIIGD

-789 EQAVKKNTLI
+789 EQAIKKNTLI

-821 TTTAST
+821 TASA